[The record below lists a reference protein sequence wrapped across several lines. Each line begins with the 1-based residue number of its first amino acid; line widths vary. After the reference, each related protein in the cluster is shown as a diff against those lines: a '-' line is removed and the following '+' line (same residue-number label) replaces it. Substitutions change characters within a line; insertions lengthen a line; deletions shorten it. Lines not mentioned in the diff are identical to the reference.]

1 MNSLRKLLSKTLT
14 VMCAISLI
22 ALVFIVLLGIASNQ
36 LKLKITWTEEAA
48 NILLTWTVML
58 GAALAYLEHAHLGV
72 DVITSNFTP
81 QAQRVV
87 KIFTTTVVIIF
98 SVWIM
103 IYGGWQLFQN
113 GLASNQKLPSLG
125 IRKAWFYLS
134 LPVSGGL
141 ILAFALDNLRRLIL
155 KIPEP
160 ESDNQP
166 VNHEEV
172 SQ

>member
-1 MNSLRKLLSKTLT
+1 MNSLRKLLGKTLT
-14 VMCAISLI
+14 VMCATSLI
-22 ALVFIVLLGIASNQ
+22 GLVFIVLLGIASNQ
-36 LKLKITWTEEAA
+36 MKLQITWTEEAA

-72 DVITSNFTP
+72 DVLTSNFTP
-81 QAQRVV
+81 QAHRVV
-87 KIFTTTVVIIF
+87 KIFTTIVVIVF
-98 SVWIM
+98 SAWIM
-103 IYGGWQLFQN
+103 IHGGWQLFQN

-141 ILAFALDNLRRLIL
+141 ILAFAMDNLYRLIF
-155 KIPEP
+155 KIPEIP
-160 ESDNQP
+160 SDNQP
-166 VNHEEV
+166 YNTEEA